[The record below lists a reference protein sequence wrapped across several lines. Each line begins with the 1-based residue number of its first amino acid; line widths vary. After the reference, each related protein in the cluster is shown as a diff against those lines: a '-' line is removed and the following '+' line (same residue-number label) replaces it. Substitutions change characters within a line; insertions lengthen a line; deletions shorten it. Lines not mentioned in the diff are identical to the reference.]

1 MPVPGLKAQVVAAI
15 PAVFGM
21 WEGSGLRFMYTDSKG
36 LVTTGTGNLIDPV
49 GVACAIPDWVRADG
63 SPATQGDIVMA
74 WGAVKGAWPKVQS
87 TRCAGLTTLRLT
99 PAGVT
104 RLLMRTVAQDWAYL
118 QRPFPR
124 SNTWPVTL
132 SYAFCPSRGRGGR
145 ASRAYGAT
153 AGNRLSSYARRPNN
167 FRTPRRSCW
176 TPARTKSRGIR
187 GSHRAIAG
195 KASCCKMPT
204 PSTPRVQTPKSC
216 GTLGRTHE
224 LPRRIP
230 VHGVC

>member
-1 MPVPGLKAQVVAAI
+1 MPVPGLKAQVAAAI

-104 RLLMRTVAQDWAYL
+104 RLLMRTVAIDWAFL
-118 QRPFPR
+118 RRPFPR
-124 SNTWPVTL
+124 CNTWPADAQLCIL
-132 SYAFCPSRGRGGR
+132 SLAWAWGPGFTRVWGDRGQSFIELCSPPEQFSFAAQVMLDASAHEESRNPGLIPRDRGQSLMLQNANAVNAAGADPEKLWYPGTYA
-145 ASRAYGAT
+145 
-153 AGNRLSSYARRPNN
+153 
-167 FRTPRRSCW
+167 
-176 TPARTKSRGIR
+176 
-187 GSHRAIAG
+187 
-195 KASCCKMPT
+195 
-204 PSTPRVQTPKSC
+204 
-216 GTLGRTHE
+216 
-224 LPRRIP
+224 
-230 VHGVC
+230 